1 MIANSDKCKK
11 GGSIFWKFLYFEV
24 FKINLMTT
32 KNRIIALIFLTLI
45 GNFFTLNAQMLV
57 KKDKAKKNQ
66 NSIALQKDN
75 KGLGQKLPTKENV
88 TALLTDFDWDAKTTT
103 NREEAFRILDAMG
116 GEFLHVV
123 PVGNRSFIACS
134 ELPSGYFVCIGV
146 NQKDPYRGRYS
157 LRYGSMEDYS
167 NIFRN
172 RNGRITL
179 SNKFLELNSYVF
191 QKQTDL
197 NREAS
202 FLGVAEKDY
211 RIDNSA
217 PGIFFAGS
225 YALKYLAENPA
236 VFMTNR
242 GRASTI
248 LNLIREFFDYDE
260 LYAPLILNDYSQD
273 DSIRGGDVIFGIVD
287 KGKIDRINLNNYK
300 RKLHKGKSLLKVILF
315 RKGRFL
321 VRNWDP
327 TLRDY
332 NYRTSTGYK
341 SDRWWLRE
349 QLIFYVLNSG
359 SQEPSDSFWD
369 DFYAQNILPSI
380 ITLGYSKQILNMF
393 IEYGADIHSRYDI
406 TPNLYWYRVDDKI
419 KIGYSLLHRA
429 AKAHEHV
436 KCTYYSHHVYKNR
449 YQEDQEIY
457 ENAYFDLIAL
467 GLKDDQP
474 LEKPH
479 KTLGYSTPKEFYDL
493 ANNPDHIFR
502 PKEKTQVDWGA
513 IANAVV
519 AGASAA
525 VQEKQRQIQETQQ
538 IKSINQAYQARIDAG
553 IEAQRQQVAQSN
565 AEYLKRINNTSQTVY
580 NTTSTSKSQN
590 QVQTSKKDDVPGYN
604 YTNNVNLNAGNAPN
618 GHSQDNNAIVL
629 SAQQPIEEIKQLD
642 NSFTWYNVGGTGEPA
657 DSPYLRPIGETSVY
671 ANTSSTVVGY
681 RNSYRPKV
689 KEGGNGRIPGDWYI
703 ETLKH
708 EVWENT
714 TKNTD
719 IEFKKKQVQIDKR
732 QFFTMSEALNA
743 PIDNA
748 QGVIQFWSEVAAQ
761 NWINERLNVEDKI
774 QQ

>member
-1 MIANSDKCKK
+1 
-11 GGSIFWKFLYFEV
+11 
-24 FKINLMTT
+24 MTT
-32 KNRIIALIFLTLI
+32 KNRTIALIFLTLI

-123 PVGNRSFIACS
+123 PVGNRSFNVCS

-167 NIFRN
+167 NIFRHKN
-172 RNGRITL
+172 GRIVNGRITL

-217 PGIFFAGS
+217 PDLFFAGS

-248 LNLIREFFDYDE
+248 LNLIRDFFEYDE
-260 LYAPLILNDYSQD
+260 LYAPLILNEHSQD

-332 NYRTSTGYK
+332 NYRNSTGYK
-341 SDRWWLRE
+341 FDRWWLRE

-359 SQEPSDSFWD
+359 LQEPSDSFWD
-369 DFYAQNILPSI
+369 DYPGENILPSI
-380 ITLGYSKQILNMF
+380 ITLGYSKQILNLF
-393 IEYGADIHSRYDI
+393 IDYGADIHSRYDQ
-406 TPNLYWYRVDDKI
+406 TPNGYWRRVDDKI

-429 AKAHEHV
+429 AKAHRHE
-436 KCTYYSHHVYKNR
+436 KCTYYSHHVYKNG
-449 YQEDQEIY
+449 YQENQEIY
-457 ENAYFDLIAL
+457 ETAYFDLIAL

-513 IANAVV
+513 VANAVV
-519 AGASAA
+519 AGVGAA

-538 IKSINQAYQARIDAG
+538 INSINQAYQARIDAG

-565 AEYLKRINNTSQTVY
+565 EEYLARMQAAQQQ
-580 NTTSTSKSQN
+580 TSTSVQNTITTSNNSRGSQTN
-590 QVQTSKKDDVPGYN
+590 QSDIPGY
-604 YTNNVNLNAGNAPN
+604 TNQQNIELNAGKNPASDLSRSKNQMSATTRNTNPSLGPN
-618 GHSQDNNAIVL
+618 SCVKD
-629 SAQQPIEEIKQLD
+629 SSWMPITYYSFRTTLIDPSYVKDVPYNLD
-642 NSFTWYNVGGTGEPA
+642 
-657 DSPYLRPIGETSVY
+657 DCRR
-671 ANTSSTVVGY
+671 VVNY
-681 RNSYRPKV
+681 RNQWVLNRRPVSNSLEEEWYPQLKKV
-689 KEGGNGRIPGDWYI
+689 EIVEIHDAVPVEQMQYKMDQIRSSPKGFLTYQGALGEVKPNSPSSIYW
-703 ETLKH
+703 TL
-708 EVWENT
+708 E
-714 TKNTD
+714 
-719 IEFKKKQVQIDKR
+719 
-732 QFFTMSEALNA
+732 EA
-743 PIDNA
+743 
-748 QGVIQFWSEVAAQ
+748 QAAAD
-761 NWINERLNVEDKI
+761 ERNREEK
-774 QQ
+774 

>member
-1 MIANSDKCKK
+1 
-11 GGSIFWKFLYFEV
+11 
-24 FKINLMTT
+24 MTT
-32 KNRIIALIFLTLI
+32 RNRIIALIFLTLI

-123 PVGNRSFIACS
+123 PVGNRSFNVCS

-167 NIFRN
+167 NIFRHKN
-172 RNGRITL
+172 GRIVNGRITL

-217 PGIFFAGS
+217 PDLFFAGS

-248 LNLIREFFDYDE
+248 LNLIRDFFEYDE
-260 LYAPLILNDYSQD
+260 LYAPLILNEHSQD

-287 KGKIDRINLNNYK
+287 KGKIDRINLENHK
-300 RKLHKGKSLLKVILF
+300 RKLLKGKSLLKVILF

-332 NYRTSTGYK
+332 NYRNSTGYK
-341 SDRWWLRE
+341 FDRWWLRE

-359 SQEPSDSFWD
+359 LQEPSDSFWD
-369 DFYAQNILPSI
+369 DYPGENILPSI
-380 ITLGYSKQILNMF
+380 ITLGYSKQILNLF
-393 IEYGADIHSRYDI
+393 IDYGADIHSRYDQ
-406 TPNLYWYRVDDKI
+406 TPNGYWRRVDDKI

-429 AKAHEHV
+429 AKAHRHL
-436 KCTYYSHHVYKNR
+436 KCTYYFHHVYKNG

-457 ENAYFDLIAL
+457 ETAYFDLIAL

-474 LEKPH
+474 SEKPH

-565 AEYLKRINNTSQTVY
+565 EEYLARMQAAQQQTSTSVQNTITTSNNSRGSQTNQSDIPGYTNQQNIELNAGKNPASDLSRINNVNPPATGAERITYYSFRASLLDPSSLKDVPY
-580 NTTSTSKSQN
+580 NIDDTKRVINYRN
-590 QVQTSKKDDVPGYN
+590 QWVLNIRPIPNSLEEEWYPQLKKVEIVEVHLEGPAEQIQYKKDQIRASPRAFLTYQGA
-604 YTNNVNLNAGNAPN
+604 LG
-618 GHSQDNNAIVL
+618 
-629 SAQQPIEEIKQLD
+629 EIKINFSRPPYWTLEEAQAA
-642 NSFTWYNVGGTGEPA
+642 A
-657 DSPYLRPIGETSVY
+657 DE
-671 ANTSSTVVGY
+671 
-681 RNSYRPKV
+681 RNR
-689 KEGGNGRIPGDWYI
+689 
-703 ETLKH
+703 
-708 EVWENT
+708 
-714 TKNTD
+714 
-719 IEFKKKQVQIDKR
+719 
-732 QFFTMSEALNA
+732 
-743 PIDNA
+743 
-748 QGVIQFWSEVAAQ
+748 
-761 NWINERLNVEDKI
+761 ERRNN
-774 QQ
+774 